1 MPSPL
6 THSTLTQ
13 LIVKLAM
20 SLDGYNS
27 SDLTISSGTTVVD
40 TLGERARVCINLAL
54 HKIYSLI
61 KDSKYLDA
69 YPVSTLPSV
78 INQDFIDLDPEA
90 FLDDIESMNDEVND
104 YPLTQKSWS
113 WYKRNVPD
121 PSQTTGNPLYYIRR
135 GNRVYITPRP
145 TSAINYVIA
154 FRKLTVDLKL
164 GGDYSLLPVQYDT
177 WIIHEARVEHYLMED
192 PSSVPAL
199 VIAERD
205 DTRAAGM
212 ASVNTSFDQV
222 RQSGSHF
229 VGDASGMRGYKRPIG
244 TA

>member
-1 MPSPL
+1 MSSPL

-27 SDLTISSGTTVVD
+27 SDLAISTPSAVVD

-61 KDSKYLDA
+61 KDSKYLEA
-69 YPVSTLPSV
+69 YPVTTLSSV
-78 INQDFIDLDPEA
+78 AGQDYIDLDPEA
-90 FLDDIESMNDEVND
+90 FLDDIESINDQTHQ
-104 YPLTQKSWS
+104 YPLTQKSWA
-113 WYKRNVPD
+113 WYKRTIGD
-121 PSQTTGNPLYYIRR
+121 PSQVTGDPLYYIRR
-135 GNRVYITPRP
+135 NNRVYLTPRP
-145 TSAINYVIA
+145 TSAIAYLIS

-164 GGDYSLLPVQYDT
+164 GGDMPLLPVQFDT
-177 WIIHEARVEHYLMED
+177 WIIHEARLEHYIMED
-192 PSSVPAL
+192 PASIPAI
-199 VIAERD
+199 VISERD
-205 DTRAAGM
+205 DTRAAGIM
-212 ASVNTSFDQV
+212 SVNTSFDQV

-229 VGDASGMRGYKRPIG
+229 QSDAGDLRGYKRPIG

>member
-78 INQDFIDLDPEA
+78 INQDYIDLDPEA
-90 FLDDIESMNDEVND
+90 FLDDIESITDETNQYV
-104 YPLTQKSWS
+104 LEQKSWG
-113 WYKRNVPD
+113 WYKRTVSD
-121 PSQTTGNPLYYIRR
+121 PAQITGDPLYYIRR

-145 TSAINYVIA
+145 TSAVNYVFS

-177 WIIHEARVEHYLMED
+177 WIIHEARVEWYIMED

-199 VIAERD
+199 VISERD
-205 DTRAAGM
+205 DTRATGI
-212 ASVNTSFDQV
+212 ASVNTSFDRV
-222 RQSGSHF
+222 MQSGSHF
-229 VGDASGMRGYKRPIG
+229 GDDGGEVRGYKRPIG